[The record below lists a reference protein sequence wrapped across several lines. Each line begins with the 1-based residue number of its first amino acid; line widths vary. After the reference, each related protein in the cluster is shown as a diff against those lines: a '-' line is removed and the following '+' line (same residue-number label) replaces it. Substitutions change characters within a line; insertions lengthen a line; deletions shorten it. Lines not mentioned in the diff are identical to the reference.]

1 MMTRKKNQTTMFILK
16 KKKSFSRISASQAL
30 VWKPV
35 ANMAERKEWQNGGSR
50 SWPHNVPTRSFPLW
64 EASMSCAYLIN
75 DPRWVELQLS
85 TNSVLGDCFA
95 SQRPQL
101 SSEIFFCGRRIWAT
115 TINGRWPLTFAS
127 KQSRAWS
134 PSQPLLQWAL
144 LDPVYYDMPQRLTSH
159 TEQYFH
165 EI

>member
-1 MMTRKKNQTTMFILK
+1 
-16 KKKSFSRISASQAL
+16 
-30 VWKPV
+30 
-35 ANMAERKEWQNGGSR
+35 MAERKEWQNGGSR
-50 SWPHNVPTRSFPLW
+50 SWPHNVSTRSFPLW

-85 TNSVLGDCFA
+85 TSSVLGDCFA

-144 LDPVYYDMPQRLTSH
+144 LDPVYYDMPQRLINQSH
-159 TEQYFH
+159 GTIFPWDLVSKRPQSLNELAALVRTKNKTWMK
-165 EI
+165 EELTVLSLE